1 MVTVPDGKYGLKD
14 VIVNSTVS
22 NRFVYLKTL
31 QETMEIILFC
41 SELDNIC
48 EYKKVFHVVSLEGTL
63 TVPLTLAQSE
73 MVTSTITL
81 LSIINTRNIKP
92 SNLLQYC
99 INGFLKILSSG
110 ISYLHHN

>member
-1 MVTVPDGKYGLKD
+1 
-14 VIVNSTVS
+14 
-22 NRFVYLKTL
+22 
-31 QETMEIILFC
+31 MEIILFC

-92 SNLLQYC
+92 SNHSNLQT
-99 INGFLKILSSG
+99 IQTFRNIASMAF
-110 ISYLHHN
+110 